1 MPVHEISAAE
11 AKTWLAS
18 GEPPRLIDVREPEE
32 WEICRISGAELLPL
46 SQFGALAPGKLTDP
60 AQALLV
66 YCHHGVRSAH
76 VAEYLS
82 RQGFTDV
89 VNLGGG
95 IDAWSREVDPAVPR
109 Y

>member
-1 MPVHEISAAE
+1 MPFHEISAE
-11 AKTWLAS
+11 SAKEWLAS

-32 WEICRISGAELLPL
+32 WEICRLPLAELLPL
-46 SQFGALAPGKLTDP
+46 SQFQALAAEKLTDP
-60 AQALLV
+60 AQPLLI

-82 RQGFTDV
+82 RQGFTSV

-95 IDAWSREVDPAVPR
+95 IDAWSREVDPTVPR

>member
-1 MPVHEISAAE
+1 MSAE
-11 AKTWLAS
+11 AAKAWLTS

-32 WEICRISGAELLPL
+32 WEICRLPAAELLPM
-46 SQFGALAPGKLTDP
+46 SQFATLVSTQLTDP
-60 AQALLV
+60 SQPLLI

-82 RQGFTDV
+82 RQGFTQV

-95 IDAWSREVDPAVPR
+95 IDAWSREVDPSVTR

>member
-1 MPVHEISAAE
+1 VPFQEITAE
-11 AKTWLAS
+11 AAKAWLAS

-32 WEICRISGAELLPL
+32 WEICRLPSAELLPL
-46 SQFGALAPGKLTDP
+46 SQFQTLAPAQLTDP
-60 AQALLV
+60 TQPLLI

-82 RQGFTDV
+82 KQGFTQV

-95 IDAWSREVDPAVPR
+95 IDAWSREVDPSVPQ